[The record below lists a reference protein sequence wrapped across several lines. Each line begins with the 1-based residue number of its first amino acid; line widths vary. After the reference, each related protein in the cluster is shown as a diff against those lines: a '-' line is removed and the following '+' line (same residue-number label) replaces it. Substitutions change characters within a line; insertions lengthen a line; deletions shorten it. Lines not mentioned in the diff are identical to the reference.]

1 MQINLDHARDMQ
13 RASCVM
19 TMAGRGKTGGNEKEG
34 NESIK
39 GALSS
44 EYVGLI
50 IIGGRAGTA

>member
-1 MQINLDHARDMQ
+1 
-13 RASCVM
+13 M
-19 TMAGRGKTGGNEKEG
+19 TMAGRGETGGGGNEKEG